1 MSAAAVDLLWP
12 KSRTAIADI
21 QRKRKRAAVE
31 AAKRAPFYRG
41 RLDGVDLDRL
51 DDPEVWNRIPLLTKD
66 ELRTVPADAFHDRF
80 CVAPRSSVVEYW
92 RSGGVT
98 GRPLFYPR
106 SADDMRYALLTFKR
120 GLTVVGATPEDCA
133 HISFPL
139 GIHPVALVGRQ
150 HAGRRLEVVLGQERQ
165 QVAGVLQARVLVLG
179 GEVRPAEELGIGT
192 VWAGSGNN
200 TPSEMQLALIGEL
213 KPTIWCG
220 MGSYG
225 LHLANLAE
233 AKGIDLAASSV
244 NKIVVAAE
252 PLSPAKR
259 EKLER
264 MWGAQVFD
272 QFGMTEGALVS
283 CESVDRDGLHLWSD
297 LFFVEIVDEAT
308 GAPVAEG
315 EAGSLVITPLYINS
329 VTPFLRWV
337 SGDVISM
344 TARDGGS
351 SAWSV
356 FPVMRHARRT
366 VGFFKVRGVNVN
378 HAELEDLMFRNPDV
392 IDFKAEV
399 SASAAG
405 LDVLSLFIEVKRGL
419 VVEQACARVRERMA
433 ATFQVT
439 PEIKVLDTGTLG
451 REFEASVK
459 AARFVDRRG

>member
-139 GIHPVALVGRQ
+139 GIHPVAHLY
-150 HAGRRLEVVLGQERQ
+150 
-165 QVAGVLQARVLVLG
+165 ARA
-179 GEVRPAEELGIGT
+179 AEELGIGT

>member
-1 MSAAAVDLLWP
+1 M
-12 KSRTAIADI
+12 
-21 QRKRKRAAVE
+21 AVE
-31 AAKRAPFYRG
+31 AARRAPFYRG

-51 DDPEVWNRIPLLTKD
+51 DDPEVWNRIPLFTKD

-139 GIHPVALVGRQ
+139 GIHPVAHLY
-150 HAGRRLEVVLGQERQ
+150 
-165 QVAGVLQARVLVLG
+165 ARA
-179 GEVRPAEELGIGT
+179 AEELGIGT

-213 KPTIWCG
+213 SRRSGAAWAATGCTSPIWRRPRASTSPPVRSTRSWWRRSRCRRQ
-220 MGSYG
+220 
-225 LHLANLAE
+225 ARE
-233 AKGIDLAASSV
+233 ARAHVGCAGVRPVRHDRRRAGVLR
-244 NKIVVAAE
+244 VVE
-252 PLSPAKR
+252 
-259 EKLER
+259 
-264 MWGAQVFD
+264 
-272 QFGMTEGALVS
+272 
-283 CESVDRDGLHLWSD
+283 RDGLHLWSD

-308 GAPVAEG
+308 GLPVAEG